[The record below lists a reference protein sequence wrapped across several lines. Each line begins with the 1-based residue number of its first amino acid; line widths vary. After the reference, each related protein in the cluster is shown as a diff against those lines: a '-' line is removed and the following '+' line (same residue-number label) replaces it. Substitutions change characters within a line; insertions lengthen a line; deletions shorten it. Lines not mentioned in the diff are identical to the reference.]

1 MLLLCIIVLFA
12 KNILTWLYY
21 NEGCHYKIDCAT
33 LPGNVDNYDPDDND
47 TDKWIFGDSRLAS
60 AQLTLAVQDIDIDD
74 SDSSGYIDINILI
87 STYTFTST
95 DSLPLSNS
103 NYNASQ
109 S

>member
-1 MLLLCIIVLFA
+1 MTMTIMTITIRMII
-12 KNILTWLYY
+12 
-21 NEGCHYKIDCAT
+21 T
-33 LPGNVDNYDPDDND
+33 LMRGFLVDNGRTYHRPHN
-47 TDKWIFGDSRLAS
+47 FESS

-74 SDSSGYIDINILI
+74 SDSSGYIDIDILI